1 MRLAFVICV
10 SDPQILARNALA
22 SPGLARPSG
31 HQTFL
36 MHGCRSAADGFNAAL
51 VLARSDWLVF
61 LHQDVFLP
69 EGWDTQ
75 FLTELERAQKRFPR
89 LAVVGPYGVQTL
101 ADGTPMR
108 AGKVRDRGRW
118 LDEPAELPCAVQSLD
133 ELLFA
138 VRRDSGL
145 QLDPHL
151 GFDLYATDLVLS
163 ARARGLQAAV
173 VKAPCHHNSGWMAD
187 AVPEAIVR
195 RFSAAAAAFAA
206 KWRNQL
212 PIHTPCWPF
221 VDAKHLPPGTPPL

>member
-10 SDPQILARNALA
+10 SDPRILARNALA
-22 SPGLARPSG
+22 SPCLAGRAGDPM
-31 HQTFL
+31 FL
-36 MHGCRSAADGFNAAL
+36 MHGCGSAADGFNAAL
-51 VLARSDWLVF
+51 LLARSEWLVF

-69 EGWDTQ
+69 EGWDAQ
-75 FLTELERAQKRFPR
+75 FLVELERAEKRFPR
-89 LAVVGPYGVQTL
+89 LAVVGPYGVRTL
-101 ADGTPMR
+101 ADGTPLR

-145 QLDPHL
+145 QLDPRL
-151 GFDLYATDLVLS
+151 GFDLYATDLALS

-173 VKAPCHHNSGWMAD
+173 VEAPCHHNSGWMPD
-187 AVPEAIVR
+187 AVPEAVVR
-195 RFSAAAAAFAA
+195 RFSAAAAVFAG
-206 KWRNQL
+206 KWRNEL

-221 VDAKHLPPGTPPL
+221 IDVEHLPPGAHPQ